1 MAEAEWL
8 NGQVDAG
15 GLGDVELIL
24 QRADTPISL
33 QEETAPHTYV
43 VPLLEKW
50 TFPSLGL
57 SNILYAS
64 RSENACIYPNEKGKN
79 MLYSGSPSGG
89 RSVTPFLLAV
99 SVPAGHHIKKIQV
112 YLALI
117 NTAIS
122 VSGQHTFKSPR
133 DY

>member
-15 GLGDVELIL
+15 GLGNVELIL

-33 QEETAPHTYV
+33 QEETAPHTSV
-43 VPLLEKW
+43 VPLLEKR

-64 RSENACIYPNEKGKN
+64 
-79 MLYSGSPSGG
+79 
-89 RSVTPFLLAV
+89 
-99 SVPAGHHIKKIQV
+99 
-112 YLALI
+112 
-117 NTAIS
+117 
-122 VSGQHTFKSPR
+122 
-133 DY
+133 